1 MMNYPRIING
11 MPGRSRSGER
21 DRLFGHIWKTYRK
34 RLYYYIT
41 SVMNCSREDGEDLLQ
56 EIMMKAYGT
65 MEGFGRGRSFDAWI
79 YAIARN
85 HCIDFH
91 RKMKKRREEDEYREG
106 DGASPDLLDDLCN
119 SELNRVIH
127 ACLGKLAEGDREM
140 VYLRHFEGLTHRS
153 IGTIIGMNVNS
164 VKTRLRAIE
173 ARLRHELRG
182 WL

>member
-1 MMNYPRIING
+1 MMHSPYIING
-11 MPGRSRSGER
+11 MLGRALSGDR

-34 RLYYYIT
+34 KLYYYIT
-41 SVMNCSREDGEDLLQ
+41 SVMHCSREDGEDLLQ
-56 EIMMKAYGT
+56 EIMMKAYGNL
-65 MEGFGRGRSFDAWI
+65 EWYRRGRSLDAWI
-79 YAIARN
+79 YTIARN

-91 RKMKKRREEDEYREG
+91 RKMKKRRGEDEYREG

-119 SELNRVIH
+119 SELNQAIH
-127 ACLGKLAEGDREM
+127 ASLGKLAEADREM